1 MKINFLTKTKHLL
14 AFLAMG
20 IMGCAFVGCSEDIDQ
35 SNRYTFTGETITDY
49 LENRPEQFS
58 KFCYILDRAKI
69 GKSTSGSILK
79 TLSTYGSYTCFAPIN
94 SAIDE
99 YLLEQYTIWET
110 TKGTED
116 EEDTGIYSPYIEE
129 LSDSMAT
136 VIAKNHII
144 ETAYFTTDIKS
155 DGAFP
160 SNNINNRI
168 TSINFDNDELG
179 NLVVFINGNAKVLS
193 SDIET
198 ENGIVHT
205 VDKVVA
211 PSNKMICDHFEQ
223 YKEFS
228 IHSDLITRTG
238 LDEKLR
244 IYELDPEYDKYQT
257 SDAPMSTSAAGTKA
271 PYPESYYQ
279 KYTLLAVPN
288 QVYEELGLDTF
299 EKLEEYAE
307 RWYGDQAK
315 GDYKNPQNAI
325 NKLIAYHIIDREL
338 LYDGNR
344 TGGFVMD
351 GYVSQETKFKSNDNL
366 PKEFNRY
373 DYFETLQPF
382 TTIKATRPRLEA
394 PLAGKL
400 VLNYAQ
406 EDGTKISNEDMAKH
420 INAIVLTEAEAKDIQ
435 EGFSGNTTNG
445 YIWVIDRLLIYNED
459 EMAGNVLYERMRW
472 DASSLFPEL
481 TNNNVRWHQRKAG
494 FYEIYIP
501 DGFCKRLRINNKTTY
516 PFYLTPNET
525 GVGGWANYQGDELL
539 IDGQY
544 NFEYRLPHLPEG
556 VYEIRFG
563 FGFSSARGICQFYLD
578 KEPQGIPVDMFLY
591 GDGSTAVGKTSDFI
605 DSKFDTEDEIDEFDK
620 SLRNRGWMKGPASV
634 ILDAANGKSMRESSV
649 AYRRIVTQ
657 TFLSGGEEH
666 WLGFKDVTK
675 GSTNLRQCSQDYLE
689 IVPRGIITDLRK
701 PEDKN

>member
-1 MKINFLTKTKHLL
+1 MKINFLTKTKYLL

-179 NLVVFINGNAKVLS
+179 NAKVLS

-228 IHSDLITRTG
+228 IHSDLITKTG

-244 IYELDPEYDKYQT
+244 IYELDRDYDKYLT
-257 SDAPMSTSAAGTKA
+257 SDAPMSTSAAG
-271 PYPESYYQ
+271 
-279 KYTLLAVPN
+279 TLLAVPN

-315 GDYKNPQNAI
+315 GDYKNPQNAV

-351 GYVSQETKFKSNDNL
+351 GYVSQETKFKSNENL

-373 DYFETLQPF
+373 DYFETLQPY
-382 TTIKATRPRLEA
+382 TTIKAIRPRLEA
-394 PLAGKL
+394 PLAGT
-400 VLNYAQ
+400 Q
-406 EDGTKISNEDMAKH
+406 
-420 INAIVLTEAEAKDIQ
+420 
-435 EGFSGNTTNG
+435 
-445 YIWVIDRLLIYNED
+445 
-459 EMAGNVLYERMRW
+459 
-472 DASSLFPEL
+472 
-481 TNNNVRWHQRKAG
+481 
-494 FYEIYIP
+494 
-501 DGFCKRLRINNKTTY
+501 LRT
-516 PFYLTPNET
+516 
-525 GVGGWANYQGDELL
+525 
-539 IDGQY
+539 
-544 NFEYRLPHLPEG
+544 
-556 VYEIRFG
+556 
-563 FGFSSARGICQFYLD
+563 
-578 KEPQGIPVDMFLY
+578 
-591 GDGSTAVGKTSDFI
+591 
-605 DSKFDTEDEIDEFDK
+605 
-620 SLRNRGWMKGPASV
+620 RGWNQNQQRGY
-634 ILDAANGKSMRESSV
+634 GK
-649 AYRRIVTQ
+649 A
-657 TFLSGGEEH
+657 H
-666 WLGFKDVTK
+666 
-675 GSTNLRQCSQDYLE
+675 QCDSAD
-689 IVPRGIITDLRK
+689 RG
-701 PEDKN
+701 